1 MLVVVDTAVLAAASQ
16 WKFLFVSCLF
26 AFESIFAL
34 GVPAFSLMRPWSGCG
49 AVHLIEIT
57 CAERFCVVPHLE
69 GEGEGSV
76 EAVCFCVNHT
86 GGAVESFFSYPMG
99 NFCLLGMVEWGA
111 YGNIARGV
119 SLYLLSR

>member
-1 MLVVVDTAVLAAASQ
+1 MLVVVDTAVLAAARQ

-86 GGAVESFFSYPMG
+86 GGAVEFF
-99 NFCLLGMVEWGA
+99 FLTQWEIFVCWGWLS
-111 YGNIARGV
+111 GV
-119 SLYLLSR
+119 RMETSRVA